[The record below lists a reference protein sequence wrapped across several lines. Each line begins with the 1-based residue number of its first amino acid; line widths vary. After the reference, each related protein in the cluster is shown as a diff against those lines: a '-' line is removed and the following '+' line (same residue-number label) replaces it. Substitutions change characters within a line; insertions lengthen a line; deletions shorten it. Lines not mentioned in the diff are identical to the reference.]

1 MYIPKYQDLM
11 FGLNEA
17 KRKLNIQ
24 HEVIMDGEN
33 DKEKQI
39 DD

>member
-1 MYIPKYQDLM
+1 M

-24 HEVIMDGEN
+24 HDVIMDGEN
-33 DKEKQI
+33 DKEMHI